1 MLQAVIYL
9 QHRHFCRC
17 CSTKSAK
24 VMLSTT
30 LLTASFISRHTSMV
44 THSSARV
51 QASLVSA
58 QLGNDLFQIFVG
70 NILPLGDIFNGDE
83 AAGMIV
89 SQVKHQ
95 PQSITSFGRD
105 FHKHTSFQKL
115 DIILLLVY

>member
-1 MLQAVIYL
+1 MLMAVNERTL
-9 QHRHFCRC
+9 
-17 CSTKSAK
+17 KMGSAPIFP
-24 VMLSTT
+24 L
-30 LLTASFISRHTSMV
+30 
-44 THSSARV
+44 
-51 QASLVSA
+51 LVSMA
-58 QLGNDLFQIFVG
+58 VPGLLGTLTTYLYRTVDQIFVG